1 MMFDLQ
7 NKLVD
12 AKLKLI
18 SKLNKY
24 NQTSTFLKTKDGYEV
39 TGQEGYVAIDK
50 MGGNALKLVDR
61 MGFSYANFDPNI
73 IKGWQR

>member
-1 MMFDLQ
+1 
-7 NKLVD
+7 
-12 AKLKLI
+12 
-18 SKLNKY
+18 
-24 NQTSTFLKTKDGYEV
+24 
-39 TGQEGYVAIDK
+39 